1 MTTPFQR
8 HMKEML
14 AKDTKAKQVKALD
27 EGDLKTA
34 ENTVTDYSQ
43 FEVLES
49 SLKNDVTA
57 LANTPTGERD
67 DLRKTFIARYL
78 PHVEKYVESAEVYA
92 NQILVMVMMW
102 LFDNRDISKAVKYAL
117 VAVDQGQK
125 MPQQFSRNLATFVAD
140 AVLEWADRELK
151 MGHAIDPYF
160 SQIYMKLDDWAVP
173 DVVLMKYNKLAGTL
187 AFDNEKYKDA
197 IYFLEKANEYGTANN
212 PAKVKTKLDKAR
224 AEMGIYKTKVEA
236 EAKAENSDNA
246 ETVDKE

>member
-1 MTTPFQR
+1 MTTPFRR
-8 HMKEML
+8 HMQEIQ
-14 AKDTKAKQVKALD
+14 AKDTKAQQVKALD

-34 ENTVTDYSQ
+34 ESTVTDYSQ

-67 DLRKTFIARYL
+67 ELRKTFIARYL

-102 LFDNRDISKAVKYAL
+102 LFDNRDISSALKYAL
-117 VAVDQGQK
+117 VAIEQGQK

-140 AVLEWADRELK
+140 AVYEWADREVK

-160 SQIYMKLDDWAVP
+160 SQVYEKLNEWPVP
-173 DVVLMKYNKLAGTL
+173 EVIHMKYNKMLGTL
-187 AFDNEKYKDA
+187 AFENEQWQEA
-197 IYFLEKANEYGTANN
+197 LQFLEKANKYGTANN

-224 AEMGIYKTKVEA
+224 AELGIYKTKVEA
-236 EAKAENSDNA
+236 EAKTENSDNA
-246 ETVDKE
+246 KAVDNE

>member
-14 AKDTKAKQVKALD
+14 AKDNKAKQVKALD

-102 LFDNRDISKAVKYAL
+102 LFDNRDIGKALKYAF
-117 VAVDQGQK
+117 VAIEQGQK
-125 MPQQFSRNLATFVAD
+125 MPQQFNRNLATFVAD
-140 AVLEWADRELK
+140 AVLDWADRELK
-151 MGHAIDPYF
+151 LGHAIDPYF
-160 SQIYMKLDDWAVP
+160 SQVLKQLERWPVP
-173 DVVLMKYNKLAGTL
+173 EVVHMKYNKLAGNI
-187 AFDNEKYKDA
+187 AFDNEHYVDA
-197 IYFLEKANEYGTANN
+197 VAFFQIAESFGTANN
-212 PAKVKTKLDKAR
+212 PAKVTTKLNKAR
-224 AEMGIYKTKVEA
+224 AEVEKTA
-236 EAKAENSDNA
+236 PQAG
-246 ETVDKE
+246 

>member
-27 EGDLKTA
+27 AGDLKTA
-34 ENTVTDYSQ
+34 ESTVTDYSQ

-67 DLRKTFIARYL
+67 EQRKTFIARYL

-102 LFDNRDISKAVKYAL
+102 LFDNRDISNALKYAL
-117 VAVDQGQK
+117 VAIEQGQK
-125 MPQQFSRNLATFVAD
+125 MPQQFNRNLATFVAD
-140 AVLEWADRELK
+140 AVLDWADRELK
-151 MGHAIDPYF
+151 LGHAIDPYF
-160 SQIYMKLDDWAVP
+160 SQVLTKLDDWAVP
-173 DVVLMKYNKLAGTL
+173 EVVHMKYNKMAGTL
-187 AFDNEKYKDA
+187 ALDEKRYADA
-197 IYFLEKANEYGTANN
+197 VKYLQKANEYGTSNN
-212 PAKVKTKLDKAR
+212 PAKVKTKLDKAL
-224 AEMGIYKTKVEA
+224 AELEKEA
-236 EAKAENSDNA
+236 EEKAE
-246 ETVDKE
+246 ELDKKE